1 MKSSL
6 AFLGSLLVVFTA
18 FALTTRAIDTN
29 RDTPFSHPSLDRVAN
44 IRSDNRS
51 PNGDFKPG
59 SEALMG
65 ASGVF
70 IPNLGQVSHDVY
82 FQLIGPIREA
92 HFRARSIGIRRV
104 GIAPGAGHESL
115 VDVRFVGANP
125 RPEVRATGLA
135 DKRLSYVGDVL
146 GKSFTASVPL
156 FSELT
161 YENLYDGVDLR
172 VSAEDSRITRRFMF
186 EPGVSTERVLLHY
199 DGAENPVLLS
209 TGGIS
214 ISTRR
219 GSLQYAGPTAY
230 QERNGKRV
238 GISIGYKLSRYG
250 AFGFSIGEYDASLP
264 VVIEVE
270 GL

>member
-1 MKSSL
+1 
-6 AFLGSLLVVFTA
+6 
-18 FALTTRAIDTN
+18 
-29 RDTPFSHPSLDRVAN
+29 
-44 IRSDNRS
+44 
-51 PNGDFKPG
+51 
-59 SEALMG
+59 MG

-82 FQLIGPIREA
+82 FQLIGPIQEA
-92 HFRARSIGIRRV
+92 HFRARSIGIRRRV
-104 GIAPGAGHESL
+104 GIAPEAERESL

-125 RPEVRATGLA
+125 RPEVQATGLA
-135 DKRLSYVGDVL
+135 DERLSYVGNVL
-146 GKSFTASVPL
+146 GRSFTASVPL

-172 VSAEDSRITRRFMF
+172 VSAKDSRITRRFMF
-186 EPGVSTERVLLHY
+186 EPGVSTDRVLLHY

-209 TGGIS
+209 TGGIR

-219 GSLQYAGPTAY
+219 GSLLYAGPTAY

-238 GISIGYKLSRYG
+238 GISIGYKLGRYG
-250 AFGFSIGEYDASLP
+250 AFGFSIGEYDVSLP

-270 GL
+270 GV